1 VKKVKTAGDY
11 TIYQKRSGRY
21 AVQDSKRQWVKG
33 DDKAKILVEADL
45 IKLSGPNPNPP
56 APAEDAPAEDAP
68 VEAPAEAQAE
78 G

>member
-68 VEAPAEAQAE
+68 VEAPAE

>member
-1 VKKVKTAGDY
+1 MKKVKTAGDY

-68 VEAPAEAQAE
+68 VEAPAE

>member
-1 VKKVKTAGDY
+1 MKKVKTAGDY

-21 AVQDSKRQWVKG
+21 AVQDQKRQWVKG
-33 DDKAKILVEADL
+33 DDKAKVLVEADL

-56 APAEDAPAEDAP
+56 AAEP
-68 VEAPAEAQAE
+68 EAPAE